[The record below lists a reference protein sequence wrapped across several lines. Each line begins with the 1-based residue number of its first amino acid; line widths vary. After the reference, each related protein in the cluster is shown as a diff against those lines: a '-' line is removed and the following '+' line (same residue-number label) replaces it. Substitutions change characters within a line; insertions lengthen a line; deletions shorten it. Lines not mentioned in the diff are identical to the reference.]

1 MSVELTTLNLED
13 ALEVLIDYR
22 GKTPKKTT
30 AGIPLVTA
38 KIVKAG
44 KILSTEEFIAEEDF
58 DSWMVRGL
66 PKSGDVVLTTEAPL
80 GEVAQIRDLPV
91 ALAQRIVTL
100 RGKKGLLLNDYLK
113 YLLLSPQMQ
122 EKLHGRS
129 SGSTVVGIRQSE
141 LRKIEIQLPSV
152 NYQSKVASILKALD
166 NQIDNLEFQNTTL
179 ESIAQTLFKSWFVN
193 FDPVHAK
200 AAGREPEGLSEGIA
214 ALFPSEFEES
224 ELGLIPKGWKSQKLK
239 ECCVKI
245 ANGATPKRNEPA
257 YWSNG
262 NIPWLKTGEFS
273 DGFVFDSEE
282 QITALG
288 AQKSSV
294 KLFPPN
300 TVLIALYGATVGK
313 LAILGRESTF
323 NQAATGLTADDKF
336 GQWLVYLWLKFRR
349 DWIVGMASGG
359 AQQNISKAIVEDT
372 AVIRPS
378 DDVLKVVNSILTP
391 IFESMKLNS
400 ELARILSSLRDE
412 LLPRLIS
419 GKIRIEDAEGALAD
433 VMPSTEKQ
441 VA

>member
-1 MSVELTTLNLED
+1 MTSNWTTKTIGEVSVNLDKKRKPVKGPDRKPGPYPYYGASGIVDYIDSYIFDGEHLLVAEDGENLRTQNTPIAFKAKGKFWVNNHAHILTGTD
-13 ALEVLIDYR
+13 EVLTDYIR
-22 GKTPKKTT
+22 FWLLSNPIEGFLSGAVMPKLTQ
-30 AGIPLVTA
+30 AALNSIPISFPTVQ
-38 KIVKAG
+38 
-44 KILSTEEFIAEEDF
+44 EQ
-58 DSWMVRGL
+58 R
-66 PKSGDVVLTTEAPL
+66 
-80 GEVAQIRDLPV
+80 
-91 ALAQRIVTL
+91 RIVGILTSL
-100 RGKKGLLLNDYLK
+100 EYFSES
-113 YLLLSPQMQ
+113 LLS
-122 EKLHGRS
+122 
-129 SGSTVVGIRQSE
+129 
-141 LRKIEIQLPSV
+141 
-152 NYQSKVASILKALD
+152 
-166 NQIDNLEFQNTTL
+166 QNTKL
-179 ESIAQTLFKSWFVN
+179 ESIAQTIFKSWFVN

-200 AAGREPEGLSEGIA
+200 AAGREPEGLCAEIA

-245 ANGATPKRNEPA
+245 ANGATPKRNEPD

-323 NQAATGLTADDKF
+323 NQAATALTADDRF

-349 DWIVGMASGG
+349 EWIIGMASGG
-359 AQQNISKAIVEDT
+359 AQQNISKAIVENT

-378 DDVLKVVNSILTP
+378 DNVLKVVNSILTP
-391 IFESMKLNS
+391 IFELMKTNS
-400 ELARILSSLRDE
+400 ELVRILASLRDE

-419 GKIRIEDAEGALAD
+419 GKIRIEEAEEALAD
-433 VMPSTEKQ
+433 VVPSTEKQ

>member
-30 AGIPLVTA
+30 SGIPLVTA

-66 PKSGDVVLTTEAPL
+66 PKPGDVVLTTEAPL

-129 SGSTVVGIRQSE
+129 SGSTVVGIKQSE

-166 NQIDNLEFQNTTL
+166 NQIDNLEFQNSTL
-179 ESIAQTLFKSWFVN
+179 ESIAQTLFKSWFIN

-200 AAGREPEGLSEGIA
+200 AAGREPEGLCAEIA

-224 ELGLIPKGWKSQKLK
+224 EIGLIPKGWSVKNVESVIQREKVGKKYDQKTVKSTGKVPVFDQGKSGVIGFHDEEPGVKASIENPVCLFSNHTCYFRYIASDFSAIQNVLPYRGAEKINIDWLWCATNGIQKFFEYKGHWPDFMLK
-239 ECCVKI
+239 KI
-245 ANGATPKRNEPA
+245 VVPDSAPMEKFSEITRPIFKSI
-257 YWSNG
+257 WSN
-262 NIPWLKTGEFS
+262 E
-273 DGFVFDSEE
+273 DS
-282 QITALG
+282 I
-288 AQKSSV
+288 KC
-294 KLFPPN
+294 
-300 TVLIALYGATVGK
+300 
-313 LAILGRESTF
+313 
-323 NQAATGLTADDKF
+323 LT
-336 GQWLVYLWLKFRR
+336 
-349 DWIVGMASGG
+349 
-359 AQQNISKAIVEDT
+359 
-372 AVIRPS
+372 
-378 DDVLKVVNSILTP
+378 SI
-391 IFESMKLNS
+391 
-400 ELARILSSLRDE
+400 RDE

-419 GKIRIEDAEGALAD
+419 GKIRIEEAEEALAD